1 MNRHVALQ
9 VFKLAPRY
17 TETALDEIK
26 LLQRLIT
33 SSTLPSSSTTSHA
46 HTHPGRSYIIS
57 GTKVQMALTYAWF
70 SRCLAKIYCVSSSDG
85 VSGTFTGVLDLRG
98 IVKIINGIAIVKAA
112 GSPDWTQAFDQQM
125 NSWLADY
132 VNWSKTSSVGQITA
146 SRPKSSKFSL
156 FYVFKLTSFLIVP
169 VIMAHSMPRKLQPRK
184 FYWGISKVPH
194 WNFRNSALARS
205 WIRWHNPGSSHS
217 RPYVL
222 DHSTIATLISRH

>member
-1 MNRHVALQ
+1 MRDLNGPDAINDASQAVIYNAIAYALESTSTYSKNVANLINT
-9 VFKLAPRY
+9 FFLAPATKMNPNMNFGQIVRG
-17 TETALDEIK
+17 
-26 LLQRLIT
+26 
-33 SSTLPSSSTTSHA
+33 
-46 HTHPGRSYIIS
+46 PGP
-57 GTKVQMALTYAWF
+57 
-70 SRCLAKIYCVSSSDG
+70 DG

-125 NSWLADY
+125 NFWLTDY
-132 VNWSKTSSVGQITA
+132 VNWLKTSSVGQITA

-156 FYVFKLTSFLIVP
+156 FYIFELTSFLIVP